1 MCRSRFSQHAPFEVE
16 VGSQPYLGRSSFT
29 EGPDSSRVSD
39 PGTAK
44 AAEGAEKGKRKGRFQ
59 IVEEDAADP
68 GKRGVGRSTS
78 VASMDSHC
86 STHVS
91 LSLQLCFKVNTC
103 IAGVVPLLHI
113 LRGCNADGHFY
124 LPPHEGVSDHGQNQA
139 RGPHQNAFCKCDPA
153 LLCLLL
159 LGLCLRLA
167 ERHSTLPCYICH
179 DTCPCILHA
188 SHRS

>member
-1 MCRSRFSQHAPFEVE
+1 M
-16 VGSQPYLGRSSFT
+16 GNQPYLGRSSFT

-78 VASMDSHC
+78 VASMDSHR

-91 LSLQLCFKVNTC
+91 LPLQLCLHVTTC
-103 IAGVVPLLHI
+103 IAGVVSLLHI
-113 LRGCNADGHFY
+113 LLNCNAKG
-124 LPPHEGVSDHGQNQA
+124 LLNLLPHEGFSVQ
-139 RGPHQNAFCKCDPA
+139 CKK
-153 LLCLLL
+153 
-159 LGLCLRLA
+159 
-167 ERHSTLPCYICH
+167 
-179 DTCPCILHA
+179 
-188 SHRS
+188 

>member
-1 MCRSRFSQHAPFEVE
+1 
-16 VGSQPYLGRSSFT
+16 VGNQPYLGRSSFT

-78 VASMDSHC
+78 VASMDSHR

-91 LSLQLCFKVNTC
+91 LSLQLRLPVTTC
-103 IAGVVPLLHI
+103 VAGVVSLLHI
-113 LRGCNADGHFY
+113 LHYCNAEGLFH
-124 LPPHEGVSDHGQNQA
+124 LSPHEGVSIQCQ
-139 RGPHQNAFCKCDPA
+139 K
-153 LLCLLL
+153 
-159 LGLCLRLA
+159 
-167 ERHSTLPCYICH
+167 
-179 DTCPCILHA
+179 
-188 SHRS
+188 